1 MILKDQEEV
10 DRLVALDEKGLLM
23 APKET
28 LEEFFRRVESQEKF
42 EEYLSGEFRKRGVAV
57 FCGMELREEDRLPE
71 GLIRQC
77 LQAIAECYKTV
88 PSYLP
93 VFVTK
98 DVGFFWGG
106 AAIGFRDTEG
116 IIDKD
121 AFFALVQLR
130 MSFQHKK
137 RFLIYDRDEILAHEA
152 CHIVRMAF
160 EQEAYEEPLAYML
173 SKTGFRRYLG
183 PILRNMRDFT
193 IFAITFALFM
203 VVQILGQTVV
213 IPDFVWWASKM
224 PFVLL
229 VGYLGVIN
237 HGVYKRLRGAVRNL
251 EDIFGE
257 NANAIVFR
265 CSDGEIDEISGLSD
279 SDKVRRRL
287 QQKAEVDPR
296 WQVMFRR
303 FASS

>member
-1 MILKDQEEV
+1 MILEDHEKLE
-10 DRLVALDEKGLLM
+10 RLVTLDEKGLVM

-28 LEEFFRRVESQEKF
+28 MEEFFHRVESQEKF
-42 EEYLSGEFRKRGVAV
+42 EEYLSGEFKERGVAV
-57 FCGMELREEDRLPE
+57 FCGMELREENRLPD

-77 LQAIAECYKTV
+77 LQAIAERYKTV

-121 AFFALVQLR
+121 AFFALIQLR

-160 EQEAYEEPLAYML
+160 MQEAYEEPLAYML

-183 PILRNMRDFT
+183 PILRNMGDFT
-193 IFAITFALFM
+193 VFAITFVLFM
-203 VVQILGQTVV
+203 IVQVLSQSIA
-213 IPDFVWWASKM
+213 IPSFVWWASKI

-229 VGYLGVIN
+229 VGYLAVIN

-257 NANAIVFR
+257 NASAVVFR
-265 CSDGEIDEISGLSD
+265 CSDREIDEISGLSGP
-279 SDKVRRRL
+279 DKVRRRL
-287 QQKAEVDPR
+287 EEKVEIDPR
-296 WQVMFRR
+296 WQVIFRR

>member
-1 MILKDQEEV
+1 MMEDHEKL
-10 DRLVALDEKGLLM
+10 DRLVALDEKGLVM

-28 LEEFFRRVESQEKF
+28 SEEFSQRVESQEKF
-42 EEYLSGEFRKRGVAV
+42 EKYLSGEFKERGVAV
-57 FCGMELREEDRLPE
+57 FCGMELREENRLPE

-77 LQAIAECYKTV
+77 LQAIEKRYKTV

-106 AAIGFRDTEG
+106 AAIGFRDIDG
-116 IIDKD
+116 MIDKD
-121 AFFALVQLR
+121 AFFAVVQMR

-183 PILRNMRDFT
+183 PILRNMGDFT
-193 IFAITFALFM
+193 IFAILFALFM
-203 VVQILGQTVV
+203 VGQILDQIMVV
-213 IPDFVWWASKM
+213 PDIVWWLSKI
-224 PFVLL
+224 PFILFVT
-229 VGYLGVIN
+229 YLGVIN

-257 NANAIVFR
+257 NADAVVFR
-265 CSDGEIDEISGLSD
+265 CSDSEIDEIAGLSD
-279 SDKVRRRL
+279 PDKARRRL
-287 QQKAEVDPR
+287 KEKAEIDPR
-296 WQVMFRR
+296 WQVMFSR